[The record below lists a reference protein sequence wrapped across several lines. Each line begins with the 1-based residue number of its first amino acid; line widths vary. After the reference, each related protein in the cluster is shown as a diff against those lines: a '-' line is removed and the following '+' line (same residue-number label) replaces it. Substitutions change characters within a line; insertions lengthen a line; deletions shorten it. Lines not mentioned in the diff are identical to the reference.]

1 MKLSAIVSDFRH
13 RLQISQRE
21 FARRCGLSNSYI
33 SFIENELNPRTG
45 RPLVPTLEQYQKL
58 ASGMDMTVH
67 QLFELLD
74 NDAPVNLRSDSKGPV
89 ADEPKNDD
97 IRLLIRGL
105 NKLTPEQVAQAKSVF
120 RAMFAVT
127 NPELFEGDDEK

>member
-1 MKLSAIVSDFRH
+1 MKLSVIVSEYRQ

-33 SFIENELNPRTG
+33 SFIENETNPRTG
-45 RPLVPTLEQYQKL
+45 RPMVPTLEQYQKI

-67 QLFELLD
+67 QLFALLD
-74 NDAPVNLRSDSKGPV
+74 EDAPVDLSPSAP
-89 ADEPKNDD
+89 ASSTDEPKNDD

-105 NKLTPEQVAQAKSVF
+105 NKLSPEQLTQAKNVF

-127 NPELFEGDDEK
+127 NPELFEGDDDK